1 MLLPR
6 IALLL
11 ALVPGLFFLYLG
23 IAGYTSQQHFSRLA
37 AEAELAL
44 VDPAAGSSVL
54 AEMAARHRIWALELR
69 DRSGFLLAEWQR
81 LPLAR
86 SGLLGS
92 PLELR
97 QPASGALV
105 RWWLAPARATTIFYA
120 AGSLLWLALML
131 LALKR
136 LGRALPH
143 SSRGWAEPTLPVP
156 DPGEPL
162 RPKLRAA
169 LDTAPCA
176 IMTATRSGQVR
187 HANPMMLDWLG
198 RTRLQVRGR
207 DIRDVLP
214 LYANNAEV
222 PSCPWEP
229 GSEPPAQQNDP
240 VRWELRVNNGVRNVT
255 LAWSRGV
262 DGSLLVGLFDISAV
276 ESSRQSTLYR
286 LDLMQ
291 HILDVLPAGVLV
303 TDDRGRIQMANRNAE
318 RQFAWGPGELEGEEL
333 TKLMPVPFL
342 NQPNIGLEDYR
353 GQSAQRNGPL
363 PKVVGWRKD
372 ATTFPVGLTVED
384 LSDNSGGYLVL
395 IEDMTEAMQTAA
407 AQSRLGRLFEQTA
420 EEVLIL
426 DARSLYV
433 REANRGAQENLG
445 YSLQQLRRMTLFHL
459 APGLDSGP
467 TEPQVARLRAGEQRE
482 LRLNT
487 SFTREDG
494 SSYPVRL
501 SLTCSREEEP
511 PVLML
516 LAHDVTA
523 QRAAENRL
531 AWMSGHDTL
540 TRLPNRSAA
549 MEELARQESEG
560 VAGVLC
566 MLAIDGLGSVNL
578 KAGHDQGDEMIA
590 TLAERLQGAFPDARL
605 VARWS
610 GATFVLL
617 LEEALA
623 EPDRVIAELCEPVDL
638 AAGSVTPDLLL
649 GMAKLGRRAEQ
660 SLRDAIGAVEK
671 ARGAGGWFLQD

>member
-6 IALLL
+6 FALLL
-11 ALVPGLFFLYLG
+11 ALIPGVFFLYLG
-23 IAGYTSQQHFSRLA
+23 GISYSSKEHFSRVSSETELA
-37 AEAELAL
+37 ALNPTTTGEAELAK
-44 VDPAAGSSVL
+44 L
-54 AEMAARHRIWALELR
+54 ALRHRIWAVEVR
-69 DRSGFLLAEWQR
+69 DRAGTLLAEWDR
-81 LPLAR
+81 FPMAR
-86 SGLLGS
+86 SGLLGK
-92 PLELR
+92 PQELR
-97 QPASGALV
+97 QPQSGAFV
-105 RWWLAPARATTIFYA
+105 RWWVAPARTTTIVYG
-120 AGSLLWLALML
+120 AGAVIWILLML
-131 LALKR
+131 AANRR
-136 LGRALPH
+136 L
-143 SSRGWAEPTLPVP
+143 SSMTPRTTRGWTEPRLPVL
-156 DPGEPL
+156 DVAEPL
-162 RPKLRAA
+162 RPKLRGI
-169 LDTAPCA
+169 LDAAPCA
-176 IMTATRSGQVR
+176 IVTATSSGQVR
-187 HANPMMLDWLG
+187 HANPMMLEWLG
-198 RTRLQVRGR
+198 RSRVQVRGR

-214 LYANNAEV
+214 LYGNDAQA
-222 PSCPWEP
+222 PSYPWDAAGET
-229 GSEPPAQQNDP
+229 SQSQDP
-240 VRWELRVNNGVRNVT
+240 IRWELRANNSIRNVA
-255 LAWSRGV
+255 LAWSHGA
-262 DGSLLVGLFDISAV
+262 DGSLLVGLFDTGSV
-276 ESSRQSTLYR
+276 ESSRQNTLYR

-303 TDDRGRIQMANRNAE
+303 TDAQGRIQMANRNAE

-342 NQPNIGLEDYR
+342 NQPNIKLDDYR
-353 GQSAQRNGPL
+353 GQSAHRGEPL

-384 LSDNSGGYLVL
+384 LSDDSGGYLVL
-395 IEDMTEAMQTAA
+395 IEDLTEAMQTAA

-445 YSLQQLRRMTLFHL
+445 YTLQQLRRMTLFHL
-459 APGLDSGP
+459 APGLESGN

-487 SFTREDG
+487 SFSRADD

-560 VAGVLC
+560 GTGVLC
-566 MLAIDGLGSVNL
+566 MLNIDGLSAINL
-578 KAGHDQGDEMIA
+578 RVGHDQGDELIA
-590 TLAERLQGAFPDARL
+590 TIAERLQGSFPDARL
-605 VARWS
+605 LARWS
-610 GATFVLL
+610 GATFVMLL
-617 LEEALA
+617 AQV
-623 EPDRVIAELCEPVDL
+623 PDDPAHMVEVLTEPVEL
-638 AAGSVTPDLLL
+638 ASGLVTPQVLL
-649 GMAKLGRRAEQ
+649 GIASLGRRIEH
-660 SLRDAIGAVEK
+660 SLRDANEAVES
-671 ARGAGGWFLQD
+671 ARTHGGWFHHG

>member
-11 ALVPGLFFLYLG
+11 ALIPGVFFLYLG
-23 IAGYTSQQHFSRLA
+23 IAGHTSKQHFSRLA
-37 AEAELAL
+37 AESELTAL
-44 VDPAAGSSVL
+44 DPAASGAGVL
-54 AEMAARHRIWALELR
+54 AEVAARHRIWAVELR
-69 DRSGFLLAEWQR
+69 DRSGFLLADWQR

-86 SGLLGS
+86 SGLFGS

-97 QPASGALV
+97 QPATGALV
-105 RWWLAPARATTIFYA
+105 RWWVAPARATTITFS
-120 AGSLLWLALML
+120 AGSLAWILLML
-131 LALKR
+131 FANRR
-136 LGRALPH
+136 LGRLPPNAA
-143 SSRGWAEPTLPVP
+143 RGWSEPTLPVP

-169 LDTAPCA
+169 LDSAPCA
-176 IMTATRSGQVR
+176 IITATRSGQVR
-187 HANPMMLDWLG
+187 HANPLMLDWLG

-207 DIRDVLP
+207 DVRDVLP

-229 GSEPPAQQNDP
+229 GGEPPQHGDP
-240 VRWELRVNNGVRNVT
+240 VRWELRANNAVRNVA

-262 DGSLLVGLFDISAV
+262 DGSLLVGLFDTSAV

-303 TDDRGRIQMANRNAE
+303 TDASGRIQMANRNAE

-342 NQPNIGLEDYR
+342 NQPDIGLEDYR
-353 GQSAQRNGPL
+353 GQSSQRGGPL

-384 LSDNSGGYLVL
+384 LSDDSGGFLVL

-487 SFTREDG
+487 SFCREDG

-566 MLAIDGLGSVNL
+566 MLSIDRLGAVNL
-578 KAGHDQGDEMIA
+578 QVGHDQGDELIA
-590 TLAERLQGAFPDARL
+590 TLAERLQDAFPEARL
-605 VARWS
+605 IARWS

-617 LEEALA
+617 LAEAPA
-623 EPDRVIAELCEPVDL
+623 EPAELL
-638 AAGSVTPDLLL
+638 AALGDPVELASGTVTPQLLL
-649 GMAKLGRRAEQ
+649 GMARLGRRAEQ
-660 SLRDAIGAVEK
+660 SLRDAIGAVEQ
-671 ARGAGGWFLQD
+671 ARATGGWFLKE